1 MKFNKSRYFGDL
13 DKSRLPLLIDYIS
26 QIDNKLSDLHDYK
39 FPLTKAITQLISLS
53 ILKNAS

>member
-39 FPLTKAITQLISLS
+39 FPLTKGDYS
-53 ILKNAS
+53 IDFFKYLKEC